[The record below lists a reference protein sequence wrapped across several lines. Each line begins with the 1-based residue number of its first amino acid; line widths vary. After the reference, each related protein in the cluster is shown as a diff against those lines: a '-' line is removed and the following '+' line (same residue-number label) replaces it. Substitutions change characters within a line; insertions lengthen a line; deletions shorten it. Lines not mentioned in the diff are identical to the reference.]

1 MKGVLFLNE
10 NERYDILEKSKI
22 FFRDK
27 IVKNHEEN
35 TSKLIKLSKF
45 NINPFLVHYLA
56 NFLTGKSD
64 AKSLAKVLIYPRVL
78 GTSINTSFGTNMQYF
93 CNNVLNGFASTTSGI
108 DIEFIDQLDGRKKY
122 CQVKAGPDT
131 INKDD
136 VATIVSHFKAVK
148 NLARTN
154 GFSIG
159 IDDLIVGVLYG
170 EKNQLNAHY
179 KSIDKEHPVIIGQ
192 DFWYRL
198 TGHADFYLELANAFG
213 EVAVEVDGTGLLR
226 KTIDDLAM
234 EIEKSTKL

>member
-1 MKGVLFLNE
+1 MNE
-10 NERYDILEKSKI
+10 NERCDILERSKM

-27 IVKNHEEN
+27 IVKNHEDN
-35 TSKLIKLSKF
+35 TAKLIKLAKF

-56 NFLTGKSD
+56 NFLTGNSD
-64 AKSLAKVLIYPRVL
+64 AQSLAKVLIYPRVL

-93 CNNVLNGFASTTSGI
+93 CNTVLKGFASTTSGI
-108 DIEFIDQLDGRKKY
+108 DIEFIDQIDGHKKY

-136 VATIVSHFKAVK
+136 VLTILSHFKGVK

-154 GFSIG
+154 GLNIG

-170 EKNQLNAHY
+170 EKNQLNANY
-179 KSIDKEHPVIIGQ
+179 KAIDKEHPVIIGQ
-192 DFWYRL
+192 DFWHRL
-198 TGHADFYLELANAFG
+198 TGHSDFYLELANAFG

-226 KTIDDLAM
+226 KTIDNLAK
-234 EIEKSTKL
+234 EIENSNKL